1 MHLGFK
7 HRGNMGSSL
16 CWLNRTQQN
25 IIASKSRLVKQKLS
39 TQSLELVAT
48 HMAPNLTDNIKT
60 ALANLNIR
68 NVFALT
74 DSTVVLH
81 LLEKNGNYNQ

>member
-1 MHLGFK
+1 METCAVAYAVVLQ
-7 HRGNMGSSL
+7 S
-16 CWLNRTQQN
+16 NRTQQN
-25 IIASKSRLVKQKLS
+25 IIASKSHLAKQKLS
-39 TQSLELVAT
+39 IQRLELEAT
-48 HMAPNLTDNIKT
+48 HMVANLTGNIKT

-81 LLEKNGNYNQ
+81 WLEKNGNYNQ

>member
-1 MHLGFK
+1 
-7 HRGNMGSSL
+7 
-16 CWLNRTQQN
+16 
-25 IIASKSRLVKQKLS
+25 
-39 TQSLELVAT
+39 
-48 HMAPNLTDNIKT
+48 MAPNLTDNIKT

>member
-1 MHLGFK
+1 METCAVAYAVVLQ
-7 HRGNMGSSL
+7 S
-16 CWLNRTQQN
+16 NRTQQN
-25 IIASKSRLVKQKLS
+25 IIASKSRLAKQKLS
-39 TQSLELVAT
+39 IQRLELEAT
-48 HMAPNLTDNIKT
+48 HMVANLTGNIKT